1 MRSIKWG
8 KGGTR
13 GTDRIFGVAHF
24 TPRPPGRSA
33 RRPPD
38 GTGAVHR
45 HSSVHRSTRSHIP
58 DGNST
63 EATRPHV
70 RLSAGVPFSLR
81 PLVPAHR
88 KRQAMCP
95 STSYRSS
102 CASSLRGGCS
112 TRASL
117 QSRSPTLTP
126 PRPNARPA
134 NPASSG
140 RASAPDGPTARAD
153 PGPASPEGY
162 PSLRAK
168 RRSTPLLRGP
178 NPSLLRPTRA
188 SALAPSP
195 AGQMRSYALSRTE
208 DAVPAK
214 GLQTGNYV
222 EVTQVDGERSS
233 GALLRRQGGIPRSGL
248 SSIQHGGSA
257 DDRDQA
263 GVRVEVASAR
273 CSSM

>member
-33 RRPPD
+33 HRPPH

-70 RLSAGVPFSLR
+70 RLSAVSPSRYALSSPLAGNVRLCVRLR
-81 PLVPAHR
+81 PTDPRVPRHCEGVAL
-88 KRQAMCP
+88 P
-95 STSYRSS
+95 
-102 CASSLRGGCS
+102 G
-112 TRASL
+112 ASL

-134 NPASSG
+134 NPALSGLRRAHLTVRLLWAPMPALPPPRGIQVSG
-140 RASAPDGPTARAD
+140 RNAVQLRSCGGRIRRFFGRLAHRRSLRPARAKC
-153 PGPASPEGY
+153 GVT
-162 PSLRAK
+162 PSVEPRM
-168 RRSTPLLRGP
+168 
-178 NPSLLRPTRA
+178 
-188 SALAPSP
+188 PSP
-195 AGQMRSYALSRTE
+195 QKACKLATTLS
-208 DAVPAK
+208 
-214 GLQTGNYV
+214 
-222 EVTQVDGERSS
+222 
-233 GALLRRQGGIPRSGL
+233 
-248 SSIQHGGSA
+248 
-257 DDRDQA
+257 
-263 GVRVEVASAR
+263 
-273 CSSM
+273 